1 MNGTA
6 WGLLA
11 VAAAIALVDWEAV
24 RRRPS
29 SLEYVCKPAVM
40 VALIGVALALDPA
53 DGGQRAWFVAAL
65 VLSLAGDVFLLPKP
79 DLFVAGLA
87 SFLLAHVAFVAGFA
101 QVTDPSAAGW
111 VLVVLLLVPVAVV
124 ARTVLAAVAR
134 KAPELRAP
142 VVAYIAVIGAMVAM
156 AVLSGDAVAI
166 AGAAM
171 FATSDSILAINRF
184 AHRRPWMPLAVMVTY
199 HLAQGLLV
207 LSLVP

>member
-1 MNGTA
+1 MNGAA

-87 SFLLAHVAFVAGFA
+87 SFLLAHLAFVAGFA

-134 KAPELRAP
+134 KAPELRGP

-156 AVLSGDAVAI
+156 AVLSGDVVGI

-171 FATSDSILAINRF
+171 FAASDSILAINRF

>member
-65 VLSLAGDVFLLPKP
+65 VLSLAGDVFLLPTP